1 MSSWYLDTSALLK
14 LIINEK
20 ESPALRKIVGDSDV
34 TSNFTRLEVARTL
47 KPNSAKAKK
56 DAGTIFNFIAQVP
69 VDAEI
74 IVQAELIIEASEL
87 KAADAIHVASAM
99 RLGRLI
105 EGIITYDKQMASAAS
120 RLGIR
125 VLAPE

>member
-14 LIINEK
+14 LVIQEK
-20 ESPALRKIVGDSDV
+20 ESSALRKIVGDGDV

-47 KPNSAKAKK
+47 KPYPTKAKK
-56 DAGTIFNFIAQVP
+56 DAGTMFNFIAQVP
-69 VDAEI
+69 VDSEI
-74 IVQAELIIEASEL
+74 MAQAALVIEASEL

-105 EGIITYDKQMASAAS
+105 EGIITYDRQMATAAS
-120 RLGIR
+120 RFGIR